1 MKIKHRIE
9 YSALLKGQYMSNF
22 DWPCCVT
29 QPLMNSIF
37 PVCQGT
43 TEFPGWATG
52 NPVGDPF
59 TLWIEGPPNTKS
71 EIGGKK
77 HKVINSIYIEGTAN
91 WAVWQLWWSM
101 AGLRDQ
107 GNANGWNVDMKSYM
121 ARNTMLHGLKC
132 KQNVGQMW
140 SEVGLMTSLKTCIGC
155 QKIIINIFWN
165 KKTSYIVF
173 LLCG

>member
-1 MKIKHRIE
+1 
-9 YSALLKGQYMSNF
+9 MSNF
-22 DWPCCVT
+22 DWPAIGTGPCGGIHLTITNFPLPSLSICVT
-29 QPLMNSIF
+29 QSLMNSIF
-37 PVCQGT
+37 PGWQGT

-52 NPVGDPF
+52 NPVWEPF

-77 HKVINSIYIEGTAN
+77 HKVINFIYIEGAALPPN

-107 GNANGWNVDMKSYM
+107 GNANGWNVDVKSYM
-121 ARNTMLHGLKC
+121 ARNTMLHGLKS
-132 KQNVGQMW
+132 KQNVGQTW

-155 QKIIINIFWN
+155 QI
-165 KKTSYIVF
+165 YI
-173 LLCG
+173 LTQED